1 MTSNACCRAS
11 VCVSGIQMLG
21 FGKCGHMLR
30 AAESGHSGEFV
41 EVGVA
46 SHILDDDVVIGT
58 SNGLGFV
65 RLNVALQREWIVKSK
80 GEGHEVGEEKED

>member
-1 MTSNACCRAS
+1 VAFKCLALANAAS
-11 VCVSGIQMLG
+11 CSG
-21 FGKCGHMLR
+21 

-41 EVGVA
+41 EVGVV

-80 GEGHEVGEEKED
+80 GEGHEVGEKKED

>member
-1 MTSNACCRAS
+1 MAFKCLALANAAS
-11 VCVSGIQMLG
+11 CSG
-21 FGKCGHMLR
+21 

-80 GEGHEVGEEKED
+80 GEAMRLAKRRKIESGA